1 MILLDVIDYFTLNKV
16 IKKAVQILVV
26 NTTNE

>member
-1 MILLDVIDYFTLNKV
+1 MILLDVFNYLTLNKV
-16 IKKAVQILVV
+16 IKAVQILVE

>member
-1 MILLDVIDYFTLNKV
+1 MILLDVFNFLTLNKV
-16 IKKAVQILVV
+16 IKAVQILVE

>member
-1 MILLDVIDYFTLNKV
+1 MIILDVFNYLTLNKV
-16 IKKAVQILVV
+16 IKAVQILVE